1 MKQGWPQELARW
13 WPGEI
18 RWDVSMA
25 AYSTLRAGGT
35 ATALIEVDRAAA
47 LAGLIR
53 WLEQHR
59 VAWRVIGRGSNILVR
74 QQGFAG
80 VVLRLGGEFGGI
92 GLEPT
97 DGGGTTLHVGAAC
110 ALGRLVGWTVRRG
123 LAGLEFAIGIPGS
136 VGGAV
141 RMNAGAW
148 GGALGDCLVGVSLCD
163 RQGELRELSR
173 ADFTPAYRGM
183 QGPGIDGGGGVIVG
197 ARFVLGQE
205 RPEVLQ
211 ARCREY
217 LQRRRAH
224 QPRGMAS
231 AGSFFKNP
239 AGDSSGR
246 LIEAAGLKGLR
257 RGDAMISPRH
267 ANFLVNTGTASAA
280 DIVALMAVVQE
291 LVQDAF
297 GVRLEPEVHL
307 L

>member
-1 MKQGWPQELARW
+1 MKQGWQQELALW

-18 RWDVSMA
+18 RWDVPMA

-35 ATALIEVDRAAA
+35 ATALIQVDRSAA
-47 LAGLIR
+47 LPGLIR

-80 VVLRLGGEFGGI
+80 VVLRLGMEFGCIGI
-92 GLEPT
+92 ESIV
-97 DGGGTTLHVGAAC
+97 GGGTTLHVGAAC

-123 LAGLEFAIGIPGS
+123 LAGLEFVIGIPGS

-163 RQGELRELSR
+163 RQGELCELSR

-183 QGPGIDGGGGVIVG
+183 QGPGIDDGVIVG

-239 AGDSSGR
+239 AGDSAGR

-257 RGDAMISPRH
+257 RGDAMISQRH

-291 LVQDAF
+291 RVQDAF
-297 GVRLEPEVHL
+297 GVHLEPEVHL